1 MNAALQELGFITWF
15 DEQRMRGNVAHQ
27 MANGIDN
34 SQVVLVFV
42 TKRYL
47 LKVDG
52 AGARGDND
60 NCKFEFEYACNRKG
74 VEKMLSVVM
83 EADCTDTSSWQGI
96 VGGRFGSRLY
106 YDFSSDDALDTA
118 VKQIADALEALG
130 VKPSAG
136 PGQQMDTPVQMEQA

>member
-1 MNAALQELGFITWF
+1 MARVNAALQELGFITWF
-15 DEQRMRGNVAHQ
+15 D
-27 MANGIDN
+27 
-34 SQVVLVFV
+34 
-42 TKRYL
+42 
-47 LKVDG
+47 
-52 AGARGDND
+52 
-60 NCKFEFEYACNRKG
+60 